1 MPKEGGYRGQE
12 GPETDSF
19 SRIALSA

>member
-19 SRIALSA
+19 TRIALSA